1 MRVAEVVSMRSTC
14 SSRAPVGAV
23 LLDSTHRII
32 GTGYNGS
39 PPGEPHCD
47 EVGHVMRDGHCI
59 RAVHAEANAYYF
71 SVGETHGST
80 LVVTHFPCL
89 SCANLIVS
97 KGTQRVI
104 YREAYRI
111 DDVVVQMFRRQ
122 GIVLEQLYRAIAT
135 ERK

>member
-1 MRVAEVVSMRSTC
+1 MRVAETVAERSTC

-23 LLDSTHRII
+23 LLDKSHRII
-32 GTGYNGS
+32 GTGYNGA

-47 EVGHVMRDGHCI
+47 EEGHILRDGHCI

-71 SVGETHGST
+71 SVGETEGSI

-89 SCANLIVS
+89 ACANLIVS
-97 KGTQRVI
+97 KGTRLVI

-111 DDVVVQMFRRQ
+111 DDAVVQMFRRR
-122 GIVLEQLYRAIAT
+122 GIVLEQLQRAIIAS
-135 ERK
+135 